1 MAHTLSAKKN
11 LRKSAKRHLYNK
23 STKSAIRT
31 QVKKL
36 LRAIESGNA
45 EAMQVELK
53 VTVKR
58 LYRAAARKVIHKNLA
73 ARKASQLTRKVNEAL
88 KKAGAPPAPTA

>member
-11 LRKSAKRHLYNK
+11 LRKVAKRQLYNR
-23 STKSAIRT
+23 STKSSIRT
-31 QVKKL
+31 QIKKL
-36 LRAIESGNA
+36 LQTIDSSNA
-45 EAMQVELK
+45 EAMRAQLQA
-53 VTVKR
+53 TVKR

-88 KKAGAPPAPTA
+88 KKAGAPPAPTV